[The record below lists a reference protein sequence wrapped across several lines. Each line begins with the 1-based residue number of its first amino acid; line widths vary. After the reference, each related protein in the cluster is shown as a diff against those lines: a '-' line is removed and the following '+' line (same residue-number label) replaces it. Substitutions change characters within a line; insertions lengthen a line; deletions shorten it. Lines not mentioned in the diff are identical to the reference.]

1 MLELTYDSISRYFSA
16 LSTFGY
22 FKYYDVSKL
31 LLLLCVEDLAYNDF
45 YGYFTEDDY
54 RTIERVLSS
63 IFCTTCI
70 IPYPKYTKQMNNLF
84 LGSINELAYR
94 QKKTE
99 RELAS
104 YQEQTDNSILEIQNT
119 KVIKGK
125 GNEST
130 ITDITPTI

>member
-1 MLELTYDSISRYFSA
+1 
-16 LSTFGY
+16 
-22 FKYYDVSKL
+22 
-31 LLLLCVEDLAYNDF
+31 
-45 YGYFTEDDY
+45 
-54 RTIERVLSS
+54 
-63 IFCTTCI
+63 
-70 IPYPKYTKQMNNLF
+70 MNNLF
-84 LGSINELAYR
+84 LGSITELAYR

-99 RELAS
+99 EELAS

>member
-84 LGSINELAYR
+84 LGSITELAYR

>member
-54 RTIERVLSS
+54 RAIERVLSS

-84 LGSINELAYR
+84 LGSITELAYR

-99 RELAS
+99 EELAS

>member
-84 LGSINELAYR
+84 LGSITELAYR

-99 RELAS
+99 EELAS

>member
-1 MLELTYDSISRYFSA
+1 MLELTYDSISRYFNA

-84 LGSINELAYR
+84 LGSITELAYR
-94 QKKTE
+94 QKK
-99 RELAS
+99 
-104 YQEQTDNSILEIQNT
+104 D
-119 KVIKGK
+119 
-125 GNEST
+125 
-130 ITDITPTI
+130 

>member
-1 MLELTYDSISRYFSA
+1 MLELTYDSINRYFSA

-22 FKYYDVSKL
+22 FKYYDVNKL

-54 RTIERVLSS
+54 RTIERALSS

-84 LGSINELAYR
+84 LGSITELAYR

-99 RELAS
+99 EELAS